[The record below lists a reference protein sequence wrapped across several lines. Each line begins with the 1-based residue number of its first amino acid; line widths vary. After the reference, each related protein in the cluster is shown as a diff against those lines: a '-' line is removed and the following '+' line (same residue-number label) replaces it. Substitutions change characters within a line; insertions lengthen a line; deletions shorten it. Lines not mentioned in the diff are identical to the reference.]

1 MPLIRN
7 RFLMDFPEQS
17 EKFPDQSGKF
27 PNQSGNFQTSQE
39 ISKLYFYSK
48 TKALLLQM

>member
-1 MPLIRN
+1 MPLFRN

-27 PNQSGNFQTSQE
+27 PNQSGNF
-39 ISKLYFYSK
+39 KLYFNSK
-48 TKALLLQM
+48 TKALLPQM